1 LPTYQR
7 LPRFSKDFA
16 ALTREERE
24 RLIAAVEKFVVDLRR
39 GQFRAGLRVRGIQ
52 GAPGIFEMTWADCR
66 ATLEYAAEVK
76 AGETHVIWRRV
87 GGHDIYG
94 EP

>member
-52 GAPGIFEMTWADCR
+52 GAPGSSR
-66 ATLEYAAEVK
+66 
-76 AGETHVIWRRV
+76 
-87 GGHDIYG
+87 
-94 EP
+94 